1 MADTFDWTGFSEL
14 VQHLDDLLGSG
25 RDDAAFADELR
36 SSLALLY
43 AAGVMAPPAGDI
55 FDEAAGE
62 AYWSESLGMD
72 PNKIDPATLGAAM
85 THLASRIAASVEA
98 VQPEGDIDE
107 DALNDLAETAAQ
119 GLLDTVTL
127 LAGGSKH
134 FEAGRVREAA
144 WDWSFQFD
152 DWGTSVLAALAAL
165 HELLWGSR

>member
-1 MADTFDWTGFSEL
+1 MADEFDWAGFDDL
-14 VQHLDDLLGSG
+14 VRQLDDLLGSG
-25 RDDAAFADELR
+25 REDAGFAEELR
-36 SSLALLY
+36 SSLAILY
-43 AAGVMAPPAGDI
+43 TAGVMAP
-55 FDEAAGE
+55 AAGE
-62 AYWSESLGMD
+62 VFDGADGQGYWSDNLSMD
-72 PNKIDPATLGAAM
+72 PNQIDPVTLGAAM
-85 THLASRIAASVEA
+85 SRLAGRIAASIEA

-152 DWGTSVLAALAAL
+152 DWGTSVLSALSAL